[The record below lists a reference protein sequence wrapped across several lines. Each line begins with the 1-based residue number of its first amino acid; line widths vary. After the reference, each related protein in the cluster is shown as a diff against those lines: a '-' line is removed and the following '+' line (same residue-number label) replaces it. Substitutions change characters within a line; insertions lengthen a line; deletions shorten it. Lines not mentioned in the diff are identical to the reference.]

1 MGLSDFFSGGE
12 KKLHGPEI
20 LETEWAPQMRA
31 FLTELMTRQP
41 NMPLQSVAGMT
52 DTEQAGQSMLAKL
65 LSGGMFEDPRES
77 DYYQGLRAESMAEED
92 RGVGGLRRRS
102 QLAGMGPSTGA
113 AMGEGRYRSSMG
125 NRRLSLLGG
134 LYNQERERD
143 NPYTRLQAVS
153 QYGGLPREIQN
164 QQGQALY
171 NQQYGNMM
179 FPYQNQ
185 APIANQLLNYQPW
198 YQPQYAQ
205 TPSMF
210 SQIMQTGA
218 AIAPYVA
225 APFTGGAS
233 LAAAGAAKNFNP
245 SSVGI
250 NNMNDLSLSG
260 QDWLSRP

>member
-1 MGLSDFFSGGE
+1 MSLSDYLVGGLGGGALLESDFFSGGE

-77 DYYQGLRAESMAEED
+77 DYYKGFRAENEMEEEGALSRLKRLSQ
-92 RGVGGLRRRS
+92 RG
-102 QLAGMGPSTGA
+102 GMGVMPGVGPSTGLA
-113 AMGEGRYRSSMG
+113 TGAGKTMARYSG
-125 NRRLSLLGG
+125 QRLSLLGG

-185 APIANQLLNYQPW
+185 APIAQNLLNYQPW
-198 YQPQYAQ
+198 HQPQYAQ

-210 SQIMQTGA
+210 SKIMQTGA

-233 LAAAGAAKNFNP
+233 LALA
-245 SSVGI
+245 
-250 NNMNDLSLSG
+250 
-260 QDWLSRP
+260 R